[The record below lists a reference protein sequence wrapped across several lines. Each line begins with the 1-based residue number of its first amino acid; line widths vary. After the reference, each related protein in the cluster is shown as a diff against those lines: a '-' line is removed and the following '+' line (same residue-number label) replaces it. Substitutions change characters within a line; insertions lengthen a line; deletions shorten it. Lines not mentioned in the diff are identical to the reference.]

1 MDDPTRNTGAMK
13 IRYAALILLLMCS
26 PLRADILGEARR
38 HVEAQRYSE
47 ALALYETLLQQ
58 RPNDAD
64 LLIEAARVNG
74 WNDQHARAI
83 ELYRRVLELAPQRVG
98 DVRLAL
104 AWQLLWA
111 GQAQEAQRMFAAE
124 TAAYPDKPE
133 ALHGLAEAAVANNH
147 LDIALDSYRRLL
159 RLDPNDMKAI
169 LGEARVLQ
177 WLGRDRE
184 AVQAYERILAQRP
197 DNREAKLRLARSYN
211 ALGRH
216 QRAAKLLGAEV
227 TPASANDDRVE
238 YARALRWAGLDNRAL
253 STIEGLETAAAGDLR
268 RQLQFDLADRVSL
281 MAGYSNDSDELE
293 SYTTSIATRIHIGET
308 RELGLSARRAVLDQH
323 ANRIY
328 GTRYILNYGGRV
340 GSHDSGYGILWPRL
354 EVGERRFAGWHTA
367 AWKISAK
374 WLPADLWRV
383 DLEAGNDIIEN
394 IRSIQNR
401 VRLDYAS
408 AGFDYRFA
416 PRWLASLGLMSARF
430 DDTNRRTRASGRIEY
445 LTLTDPRLILGIEA
459 MGFNDSAPPSP
470 NRGYYSPDRYRE
482 VKFAATVQKHA
493 VGWDLYFKGAL
504 GHLTESPG
512 SGSTLYTLEAAAS
525 RPLGNQGTLRLN
537 ASRSDSA
544 SVFTKTQG
552 GYVRNHFGAALE
564 FRF

>member
-1 MDDPTRNTGAMK
+1 MDNPPRKTRAMK
-13 IRYAALILLLMCS
+13 IRCAALILLLVCS
-26 PLRADILGEARR
+26 PLYADMLGDARR

-47 ALALYETLLQQ
+47 ALAFYETLLQQ
-58 RPNDAD
+58 RPDDAD

-83 ELYRRVLELAPQRVG
+83 ELYRRVIALAPHRVG

-111 GQAQEAQRMFAAE
+111 GAAQEAQRLFAAE
-124 TAAYPDKPE
+124 TDTHPEKPE
-133 ALHGLAEAAVANNH
+133 AWHGLAEAAVAGNH
-147 LDIALDSYRRLL
+147 LDTALDAYRRLL
-159 RLDPNDMKAI
+159 RLDPNDMKAM

-184 AVQAYERILAQRP
+184 AVQAYERILAQQP

-216 QRAAKLLGAEV
+216 QRAAKLLGGEV
-227 TPASANDDRVE
+227 RSASATDDRVE

-253 STIEGLETAAAGDLR
+253 STIEGLETTAARDLR
-268 RQLQFDLADRVSL
+268 RQLRWDLADRVSFT
-281 MAGYSNDSDELE
+281 AGYSNDSDELE
-293 SYTTSIATRIHIGET
+293 SYTSAIATRIHIGET
-308 RELGLSARRAVLDQH
+308 GELGLSARRAVLDQH
-323 ANRIY
+323 ANRIS
-328 GTRYILNYGGRV
+328 GTSYMLNYGGRV
-340 GSHDSGYGILWPRL
+340 GSQDSGYGILWPRL
-354 EVGERRFAGWHTA
+354 EVGQRNFAGWHTT
-367 AWKISAK
+367 AWKINAK

-383 DLEAGNDIIEN
+383 DFEAGNDIIEN
-394 IRSIQNR
+394 IQSINNR

-445 LTLTDPRLILGIEA
+445 LTLTDPRLTLGIEA

-482 VKFAATVQKHA
+482 VKFAVTVEKHA
-493 VGWDLYFKGAL
+493 AGWDLYFKGAL

-525 RPLGNQGTLRLN
+525 HPLGDQGILRLN

-544 SVFTKTQG
+544 SVFTQTQG

>member
-1 MDDPTRNTGAMK
+1 MDNPTRKTRAMN
-13 IRYAALILLLMCS
+13 IRCAALVGLLVCS
-26 PLRADILGEARR
+26 PLQADMVGDARH
-38 HVEAQRYSE
+38 HVEAQRYAE

-58 RPNDAD
+58 RPDDTD
-64 LLIEAARVNG
+64 LLLEAARVTG
-74 WNDQHARAI
+74 WNDRHARAI
-83 ELYRRVLELAPQRVG
+83 ELYRRVLELAPHRVG

-124 TAAYPDKPE
+124 TDAHAGKPE
-133 ALHGLAEAAVANNH
+133 AWHGLAEAAVASNH
-147 LDIALDSYRRLL
+147 LDTALDAYRRLL
-159 RLDPNDMKAI
+159 RLDPGDMKAT

-184 AVQAYERILAQRP
+184 AVEAYERILVQRP
-197 DNREAKLRLARSYN
+197 DHREARLRIARSYN
-211 ALGRH
+211 ALGHH
-216 QRAAKLLGAEV
+216 QRAATLLAREV
-227 TPASANDDRVE
+227 TPASAPDDRVE

-253 STIEGLETAAAGDLR
+253 TTIEGLETTGARDLR
-268 RQLQFDLADRVSL
+268 GQLQSDLADRVSFST
-281 MAGYSNDSDELE
+281 GYSSDSDELE
-293 SYTTSIATRIHIGET
+293 SYTTSIATRIRIGET
-308 RELGLSARRAVLDQH
+308 RELGLSARRARLDQH
-323 ANRIY
+323 ANHIS
-328 GTRYILNYGGRV
+328 GTTYMLNYGGRV
-340 GSHDSGYGILWPRL
+340 GSHDSGYGILWPRVEL
-354 EVGERRFAGWHTA
+354 GERRFAGWHTT

-394 IRSIQNR
+394 IQSIRNR
-401 VRLDYAS
+401 VRFDYAS

-416 PRWLASLGLMSARF
+416 PRWLASGGLMSLNF
-430 DDTNRRTRASGRIEY
+430 DDANRRTRASGRIEY
-445 LTLTDPRLILGIEA
+445 LTLTDPRLTLGIEA

-482 VKFAATVQKHA
+482 IKFAATVEKHA
-493 VGWDLYFKGAL
+493 GGWDLYFKGAL
-504 GHLTESPG
+504 GRLTESPG

-525 RPLGNQGTLRLN
+525 RPLGSQGTLRLN